1 MSAPVRSASLRL
13 ALLSFESDR
22 FVPITQSGYTG
33 YQQSPSGPDYGM
45 VVTIKQGNPQQSVSA
60 SDFFPI
66 ALPPNSGAAWY
77 RQNIPGCWPD
87 VAQIG
92 DQVPVEPGNMVGP
105 TNAGT
110 QMLIDRDPSAYWDAG
125 SRRVVSSYS
134 PSPRIVVLP
143 VYDPQIYDAGR
154 THGRIDLTIANFV
167 GFYVENLQGNDVVGR
182 VVPMTGLV
190 RGGIPAPT
198 GAFLR
203 AIRLVE

>member
-1 MSAPVRSASLRL
+1 M
-13 ALLSFESDR
+13 
-22 FVPITQSGYTG
+22 PITQPGYTG
-33 YQQSPSGPDYGM
+33 YQQNPSGPDYGRQ
-45 VVTIKQGNPQQSVSA
+45 VTIKQGNPQQSVSA

-77 RQNIPGCWPD
+77 EQMIPGCWPD
-87 VAQIG
+87 VAEIG
-92 DQVPVEPGNMVGP
+92 DLVPVEPGNMVGP

-125 SRRVVSSYS
+125 ARRVVSNLS

-143 VYDPQIYDAGR
+143 VFDPDVYDSARSQGR
-154 THGRIDLTIANFV
+154 TEIEISNFV
-167 GFYVENLQGNDVVGR
+167 GFFIESVGAGGVLGR
-182 VVPMTGLV
+182 IVPATGLL
-190 RGGIPAPT
+190 RGGTPAPT